1 MATLNEKKT
10 CSERMENFR
19 RFVWNPETKLFM
31 GRTLIN
37 WDLSYHRVLT
47 RTRVYNDSVF
57 ADLRS
62 GKGSSDHLWISLYY
76 LAFYVVMSGLFA
88 LSIYCLMRTVNPYEP
103 DYQDQLKSPGVT
115 LRPDVYGDRGL
126 QIYYNVSDNKTW
138 EGLVT
143 TLQTFLA
150 AYTPAAQRLNINCTS
165 DTYFFQDTFD
175 GPNKTKLSCKFTSN
189 MLQNCSGITDPTFGF
204 PEGKPC
210 FIIKMNRIIKF
221 LPGNGTAP
229 RVDCTYVG
237 DESRPLEVDYY
248 PVNGT
253 FNLHY
258 FPYYGKKAQP
268 SYSNPL
274 VAVKFLNITR
284 NVELKIVCKI
294 IGAGITF
301 DNVHDPYEG
310 KVEFKLK
317 IED

>member
-1 MATLNEKKT
+1 
-10 CSERMENFR
+10 MENFR

-37 WDLSYHRVLT
+37 WV
-47 RTRVYNDSVF
+47 
-57 ADLRS
+57 
-62 GKGSSDHLWISLYY
+62 WISLYY
-76 LAFYVVMSGLFA
+76 VAFYVVMTGIFA

-115 LRPDVYGDRGL
+115 LRPDVYGHRGL

-143 TLQTFLA
+143 MLQTFLTGYQRGKKWEEKGLQNYCLNLIFVTA
-150 AYTPAAQRLNINCTS
+150 NIEVPHPAAQHPNINCTS
-165 DTYFFQDTFD
+165 NTYFIQNTFD
-175 GPNKTKLSCKFTSN
+175 GPNNTKLSCKFTAD

-210 FIIKMNRIIKF
+210 FIVKMNRIIKF
-221 LPGNGTAP
+221 YPGNGTAP
-229 RVDCTYVG
+229 RVDCTYV
-237 DESRPLEVDYY
+237 
-248 PVNGT
+248 
-253 FNLHY
+253 
-258 FPYYGKKAQP
+258 P
-268 SYSNPL
+268 SYTNPL
-274 VAVKFLNITR
+274 VAVKFLNITK
-284 NVELKIVCKI
+284 NEEVKIVCKI

-301 DNVHDPYEG
+301 DNVYDPYEG

>member
-19 RFVWNPETKLFM
+19 RFVWNPETRLFM

-37 WDLSYHRVLT
+37 WGRFSHIRVFSSGIVIAIVNLNKKPCAWHLS
-47 RTRVYNDSVF
+47 S
-57 ADLRS
+57 
-62 GKGSSDHLWISLYY
+62 
-76 LAFYVVMSGLFA
+76 A
-88 LSIYCLMRTVNPYEP
+88 LPSFFFPHE
-103 DYQDQLKSPGVT
+103 GVT

-126 QIYYNVSDNKTW
+126 QIYYNASDNKTW

-143 TLQTFLA
+143 TLQTFLT
-150 AYTPAAQRLNINCTS
+150 AYTPAAQHLNINCTS

-175 GPNKTKLSCKFTSN
+175 GPNKTKLSCKFTSD
-189 MLQNCSGITDPTFGF
+189 MLQNCSGATDPTFGF

-229 RVDCTYVG
+229 RVNCTYVG
-237 DESRPLEVDYY
+237 DESQPLEVDYY

-274 VAVKFLNITR
+274 VAVKFLNIIR

-310 KVEFKLK
+310 KTLLK
-317 IED
+317 NT

>member
-10 CSERMENFR
+10 CSERMADFR

-31 GRTLIN
+31 GRSLIN
-37 WDLSYHRVLT
+37 W
-47 RTRVYNDSVF
+47 
-57 ADLRS
+57 
-62 GKGSSDHLWISLYY
+62 
-76 LAFYVVMSGLFA
+76 
-88 LSIYCLMRTVNPYEP
+88 
-103 DYQDQLKSPGVT
+103 GVT

-143 TLQTFLA
+143 TLHTFLT
-150 AYTPAAQRLNINCTS
+150 AYTPAAQHLNINCTNN
-165 DTYFFQDTFD
+165 TYFIQDTFD
-175 GPNKTKLSCKFTSN
+175 GPNKTKLSCKFTSD

-221 LPGNGTAP
+221 YPGNGTAP
-229 RVDCTYVG
+229 RVNCTYV
-237 DESRPLEVDYY
+237 DEESLPLEADYY

-253 FNLHY
+253 FSLHY

-284 NVELKIVCKI
+284 NVEVKIVCKV
-294 IGAGITF
+294 IGAGITY
-301 DNVHDPYEG
+301 NVHDPYEG

>member
-10 CSERMENFR
+10 CSERMADFR

-31 GRTLIN
+31 GRSLIN
-37 WDLSYHRVLT
+37 WV
-47 RTRVYNDSVF
+47 
-57 ADLRS
+57 
-62 GKGSSDHLWISLYY
+62 WISLYY

-88 LSIYCLMRTVNPYEP
+88 LSIYSLMRTINPYEP

-143 TLQTFLA
+143 TLHTFLT
-150 AYTPAAQRLNINCTS
+150 AYTPAAQHLNINCTNN
-165 DTYFFQDTFD
+165 TYFIQDTFD
-175 GPNKTKLSCKFTSN
+175 GPNKTKLSCKFTSD
-189 MLQNCSGITDPTFGF
+189 MLQNCSGITDPSFGY

-221 LPGNGTAP
+221 YPGNGTAP
-229 RVDCTYVG
+229 RVNCTYVVRG
-237 DESRPLEVDYY
+237 EESRPLDVDYY

-284 NVELKIVCKI
+284 NVELRIVCKI

-301 DNVHDPYEG
+301 NVHDPYEG